1 MVVSYEVGMTKCK
14 NCGHDSHCGISLTKD
29 IRTHAELNDGHSE
42 IEQIE
47 ICKDC
52 RCEKCTK
59 SEWGSSTTDM
69 E

>member
-1 MVVSYEVGMTKCK
+1 MITCK
-14 NCGHDSHCGISLTKD
+14 NCGYDSHCGIPLIKD
-29 IRTHAELNDGHSE
+29 ITGFAE

-47 ICKDC
+47 VCKYC

-59 SEWGSSTTDM
+59 SEWGNPTTDM